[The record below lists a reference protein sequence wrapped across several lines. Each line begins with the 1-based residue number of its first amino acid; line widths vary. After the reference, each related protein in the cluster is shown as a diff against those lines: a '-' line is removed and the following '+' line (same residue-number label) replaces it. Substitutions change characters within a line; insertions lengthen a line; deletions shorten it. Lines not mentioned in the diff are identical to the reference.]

1 MSKLLNWGK
10 GRADC
15 PLPNPLSLGA
25 TKGIKMKPFDL
36 ELPPTTTLEQLKKAK
51 ACQLGY
57 RKLYRGLGGVKAY
70 GKTTPI
76 TYLRILEING
86 LDDCLWALSRG
97 DEKAVMIMRWWAI
110 LCSER
115 AVGIYEKLVPNDHRV
130 RICTETTKQFL
141 QGQAAARGAAWS
153 AARAAAEARDA
164 ARDAAKAAVAAWNAA
179 KSAVAAWNAAWSAAG
194 SAAWARDAARD
205 AAKAAA
211 WDAAW
216 DAAGD
221 AAEAKAAAWGAAW
234 DAAWDAEREWQI
246 NLLKEFLS

>member
-1 MSKLLNWGK
+1 
-10 GRADC
+10 
-15 PLPNPLSLGA
+15 
-25 TKGIKMKPFDL
+25 MKPFDL

-86 LDDCLWALSRG
+86 LEDCLWALSRG

-141 QGQAAARGAAWS
+141 QGQAAARGAAWN
-153 AARAAAEARDA
+153 AARAAAEARNA
-164 ARDAAKAAVAAWNAA
+164 ARAAAE
-179 KSAVAAWNAAWSAAG
+179 
-194 SAAWARDAARD
+194 ARDAARD

>member
-36 ELPPTTTLEQLKKAK
+36 ELPPTTTLDQLKKAK

-86 LDDCLWALSRG
+86 LDDCLWALSLG

-141 QGQAAARGAAWS
+141 QGQAAARGAAWAAAGDAAEALS
-153 AARAAAEARDA
+153 AARGAAWNA
-164 ARDAAKAAVAAWNAA
+164 ARAAVAAWNAA
-179 KSAVAAWNAAWSAAG
+179 RDAAEA
-194 SAAWARDAARD
+194 AAWARG
-205 AAKAAA
+205 AA
-211 WDAAW
+211 WA
-216 DAAGD
+216 
-221 AAEAKAAAWGAAW
+221 AAW
-234 DAAWDAEREWQI
+234 DAAWDAEREWQS

>member
-86 LDDCLWALSRG
+86 LEDCLWALSRG

-141 QGQAAARGAAWS
+141 QGQAAARGAAWN
-153 AARAAAEARDA
+153 AARAAAE
-164 ARDAAKAAVAAWNAA
+164 
-179 KSAVAAWNAAWSAAG
+179 
-194 SAAWARDAARD
+194 ARDAARD